1 MNCLKQPL
9 SNFLHLTGIQRP
21 DKTDNKISECSFGNE
36 YFSCA
41 DEFFKKCIS
50 RRLSE
55 NDITFSS
62 DGKTVLKL
70 SVLPLAVNR
79 NLSAKM
85 FAYYKNSKPV
95 LYTERLLGRTRA
107 CLGFVKAK
115 ENNTYVPNTLIN
127 QDIQTLAE
135 NYNRVIAVYQ
145 KNTKDKEYR
154 ENVYS
159 AKKIEISNYTFPE
172 EYCYLKAIKNNLQSE
187 NYN

>member
-1 MNCLKQPL
+1 MNVHSGKNILA
-9 SNFLHLTGIQRP
+9 TQR
-21 DKTDNKISECSFGNE
+21 N
-36 YFSCA
+36 
-41 DEFFKKCIS
+41 FFKKCIS

-55 NDITFSS
+55 NDIAFSS
-62 DGKTVLKL
+62 DGRTVLKL
-70 SVLPLAVNR
+70 SVPPLLVNR

-85 FAYYKNSKPV
+85 FAYYKKSKPV
-95 LYTERLLGRTRA
+95 LYTEHLPDRTRA

-145 KNTKDKEYR
+145 KNIKDKEYR
-154 ENVYS
+154 ENIYS

-172 EYCYLKAIKNNLQSE
+172 EYCYLKAIEKNLQSE